1 VKRRITFSGENKSL
15 EDIVNFYNLCKSALL
30 KYKENIK
37 KGLEIPEEFIGF
49 TPEKLDQYFKDKIKE
64 LENLTC
70 LDLLAAVEAKL
81 RIDYLT
87 RVYNRKKD
95 NLSRIF
101 RCIYKDKAERASLD
115 EDILESWKEQ
125 YPQAKKYISDYKGA
139 LQLRHWL
146 AHGRYWT
153 PKLGKKY
160 DLLTVYTICKNL
172 VDYLQI

>member
-1 VKRRITFSGENKSL
+1 MKRRITFSGENRNL
-15 EDIVNFYNLCKSALL
+15 EDIVSFYNLCKSALL

-101 RCIYKDKAERASLD
+101 RCIYKEKAIRVSLD
-115 EDILESWKEQ
+115 EDILENWKNQ
-125 YPQAKKYISDYKGA
+125 YHEAKKYISDYKSA
-139 LQLRHWL
+139 LLFRNWL
-146 AHGRYWT
+146 AHGRYWN
-153 PKLGKKY
+153 PKLGRHY
-160 DLLTVYTICKNL
+160 DLSTVYTICENL
-172 VDYLQI
+172 VDSLRI

>member
-1 VKRRITFSGENKSL
+1 MKRRITFSGEHKNL
-15 EDIVNFYNLCKSALL
+15 ENIVNFYNLCKSALL

-49 TPEKLDQYFKDKIKE
+49 TSEELDQYFRNKIEE
-64 LENLTC
+64 LETLIC

-87 RVYNRKKD
+87 RVKNRKKD

-101 RCIYKDKAERASLD
+101 RSIYKERKARVSLD
-115 EDILESWKEQ
+115 EDILENWKEQ
-125 YPQAKKYISDYKGA
+125 HPQAKKYISDYKSV
-139 LQLRHWL
+139 LQFRHWL

-153 PKLGKKY
+153 PKLGRHY
-160 DLLTVYTICKNL
+160 DLSTVYTICKNL
-172 VDYLQI
+172 VKSLRI

>member
-1 VKRRITFSGENKSL
+1 MKKRITFSGENRNL
-15 EDIVNFYNLCKSALL
+15 EDIVSFYNLCKSALL

-49 TPEKLDQYFKDKIKE
+49 TPEELDQHFKDKIEE
-64 LENLTC
+64 LENLIC

-81 RIDYLT
+81 RMDYLT

-101 RCIYKDKAERASLD
+101 RHIYKEKAERASLD

-146 AHGRYWT
+146 AHGRCWT